1 MLMSNYP
8 PGAENDPRA
17 PYNEPLLESYVVSV
31 DVDVCL
37 GITVEVEVQDPMDK
51 DEVYD
56 QVKEVVISK
65 YNIDG
70 EDTCLIDLNVW
81 D

>member
-1 MLMSNYP
+1 MSNYP

-17 PYNEPLLESYVVSV
+17 PYNEPKPESYVVSV
-31 DVDVCL
+31 DVEVYL
-37 GITVEVEVQDPMDK
+37 GTTIEVEVQNPIDK
-51 DEVYD
+51 NEVYD

-70 EDTCLIDLNVW
+70 EDTCLNDINIW

>member
-1 MLMSNYP
+1 MSNYP

-17 PYNEPLLESYVVSV
+17 PYNEPRPESYIVSV
-31 DVDVCL
+31 DVEVYL
-37 GITVEVEVQDPMDK
+37 GTTIEVEVQNPIDK
-51 DEVYD
+51 NEVYD
-56 QVKEVVISK
+56 QIKEVVISK

-70 EDTCLIDLNVW
+70 EDTCLNDINIW

>member
-1 MLMSNYP
+1 MSNYP

-17 PYNEPLLESYVVSV
+17 PYNEPKPESYIVSV
-31 DVDVCL
+31 DVEVYL
-37 GITVEVEVQDPMDK
+37 GTTIEVEVQNPMDK
-51 DEVYD
+51 NEVYD
-56 QVKEVVISK
+56 QVKEVIISR

-70 EDTCLIDLNVW
+70 EDTCLNDINIW

>member
-1 MLMSNYP
+1 MSNYP

-17 PYNEPLLESYVVSV
+17 PYNEPKPESYVVSV
-31 DVDVCL
+31 NVEVYL
-37 GITVEVEVQDPMDK
+37 GTTIEVEVQNPMDK
-51 DEVYD
+51 NEVYNK
-56 QVKEVVISK
+56 VKEVVISK

-70 EDTCLIDLNVW
+70 EDTWFNDIDIW

>member
-1 MLMSNYP
+1 MSNYP
-8 PGAENDPRA
+8 SGAENDPRA
-17 PYNEPLLESYVVSV
+17 PYNEPKPESYIVSV
-31 DVDVCL
+31 DVEVYL
-37 GITVEVEVQDPMDK
+37 GTTIEVEVQNPMDK
-51 DEVYD
+51 NEVYD

-70 EDTCLIDLNVW
+70 EDTCLNDINIW

>member
-1 MLMSNYP
+1 MSNYP

-17 PYNEPLLESYVVSV
+17 PYNEPKPESYIVSV
-31 DVDVCL
+31 DVEVYL
-37 GITVEVEVQDPMDK
+37 GTTIEVEVQNPMDK
-51 DEVYD
+51 NEVYD
-56 QVKEVVISK
+56 QVKEAVISK

-70 EDTCLIDLNVW
+70 EDTCLNDINIW

>member
-1 MLMSNYP
+1 MSNYP

-17 PYNEPLLESYVVSV
+17 PYNEPKPESYVVSV
-31 DVDVCL
+31 GVEVYL
-37 GITVEVEVQDPMDK
+37 GTTIEVEVQNPMDK
-51 DEVYD
+51 NEVYD

-70 EDTCLIDLNVW
+70 EDTWLNDIDIW

>member
-1 MLMSNYP
+1 MSNYP

-17 PYNEPLLESYVVSV
+17 PYNEPKPKSCIVSV
-31 DVDVCL
+31 DVEVYL
-37 GITVEVEVQDPMDK
+37 GTTIKVEVQNPMDK
-51 DEVYD
+51 NEVYD

-70 EDTCLIDLNVW
+70 EDTCLNDINIW

>member
-1 MLMSNYP
+1 MSNYP

-37 GITVEVEVQDPMDK
+37 GTTVEVEVQDPMDK
-51 DEVYD
+51 NEVYD
-56 QVKEVVISK
+56 QVKEAVVSK

-70 EDTCLIDLNVW
+70 EDTCLNDLNIW

>member
-1 MLMSNYP
+1 MSNYP

-17 PYNEPLLESYVVSV
+17 PYNEPKPESYIVSV
-31 DVDVCL
+31 DVEVYL
-37 GITVEVEVQDPMDK
+37 GTTIEIEVQNPMDK
-51 DEVYD
+51 NEVYN

-70 EDTCLIDLNVW
+70 EDTCLNDINIW

>member
-1 MLMSNYP
+1 MSNYP

-17 PYNEPLLESYVVSV
+17 PYNEPKPESYVVSV
-31 DVDVCL
+31 DVEVYL
-37 GITVEVEVQDPMDK
+37 GTTIEVEVQNSMDK
-51 DEVYD
+51 NEVYD

-70 EDTCLIDLNVW
+70 EDTCLNDINIW

>member
-1 MLMSNYP
+1 MSNYP

-17 PYNEPLLESYVVSV
+17 PYNEPKPESYVVSV
-31 DVDVCL
+31 DVEVYL
-37 GITVEVEVQDPMDK
+37 GTTIEVEVQNPIDK
-51 DEVYD
+51 NEVYD
-56 QVKEVVISK
+56 RVKEVVISK

-70 EDTCLIDLNVW
+70 EDTCLNDINIW

>member
-1 MLMSNYP
+1 MSNYP

-17 PYNEPLLESYVVSV
+17 PYNEPKPESYVISV
-31 DVDVCL
+31 DVEVYL
-37 GITVEVEVQDPMDK
+37 GTTIEVEVQNPMDK

-56 QVKEVVISK
+56 QVKEVIISR

-70 EDTCLIDLNVW
+70 EDTCLNDINIW

>member
-1 MLMSNYP
+1 MSNYP

-17 PYNEPLLESYVVSV
+17 PYNEPKPVSYIVSV
-31 DVDVCL
+31 DVEVYL
-37 GITVEVEVQDPMDK
+37 GTTAEVEVQNPMDK
-51 DEVYD
+51 NEIYD

-70 EDTCLIDLNVW
+70 EDTCLNDINIW

>member
-1 MLMSNYP
+1 MSNYP

-17 PYNEPLLESYVVSV
+17 PYNEPDTESYIISV
-31 DVDVCL
+31 DIEVYL
-37 GITVEVEVQDPMDK
+37 GTTVEIEVQNSLDK
-51 DEVYD
+51 DEIYD
-56 QVKEVVISK
+56 RVKEVIISK

-70 EDTCLIDLNVW
+70 EDTCLNDINIW

>member
-1 MLMSNYP
+1 MSNYP

-17 PYNEPLLESYVVSV
+17 PYNEPKPESYVVSV
-31 DVDVCL
+31 DVEVYL
-37 GITVEVEVQDPMDK
+37 GTTIEVEVQNPMDK
-51 DEVYD
+51 NEVYD

-70 EDTCLIDLNVW
+70 EDTVINDINIW

>member
-1 MLMSNYP
+1 MSNYP

-17 PYNEPLLESYVVSV
+17 PYNEPKPESYVVSV
-31 DVDVCL
+31 DVEVYL
-37 GITVEVEVQDPMDK
+37 GTTIEVEVQNPMDK
-51 DEVYD
+51 NEVYD
-56 QVKEVVISK
+56 QIKEVVISK

-70 EDTCLIDLNVW
+70 EDTCLNGINIW

>member
-1 MLMSNYP
+1 MSNYP

-17 PYNEPLLESYVVSV
+17 PYNESKPESYIVSV
-31 DVDVCL
+31 DVEVYL
-37 GITVEVEVQDPMDK
+37 GTTIEVEVQNPMDK
-51 DEVYD
+51 NEVYD

-70 EDTCLIDLNVW
+70 EDTCLNDINIW